1 MVEEAP
7 RPAAPDESEQ
17 PASEVA
23 AWTVLSY
30 VITGPLL
37 YGGLGY
43 LLDRW
48 LGTRFLV
55 AVGLVGGMALAIYL
69 VTVRYRTR

>member
-1 MVEEAP
+1 MDDDAEGP
-7 RPAAPDESEQ
+7 PAAAGE
-17 PASEVA
+17 AA

-37 YGGLGY
+37 YGGIGW

-48 LGTRFLV
+48 LGTGFLV
-55 AVGLVGGMALAIYL
+55 AVGLVIGAGLAVFL
-69 VTVRYRTR
+69 VNLRYGTR